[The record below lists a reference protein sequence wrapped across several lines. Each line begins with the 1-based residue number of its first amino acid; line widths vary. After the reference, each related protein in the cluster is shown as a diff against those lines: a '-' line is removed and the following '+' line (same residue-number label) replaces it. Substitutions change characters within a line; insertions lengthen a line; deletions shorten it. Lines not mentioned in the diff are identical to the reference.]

1 MNIFLLLKTLIHILL
16 TIVSILLIFT
26 GYGITNYQLIESL
39 TGGLLSKL
47 TSYQIHVNLL
57 IPFII
62 LLIAHM
68 SLTIGKKI
76 HKKQHSKNAHK
87 SL

>member
-1 MNIFLLLKTLIHILL
+1 MKIFSLIKILIHILL

-26 GYGITNYQLIESL
+26 GYGITNYQIIESL
-39 TGGLLSKL
+39 TGGLITKL

-57 IPFII
+57 IPFFV

-68 SLTIGKKI
+68 SLSIGKKI
-76 HKKQHSKNAHK
+76 HTKHHSENANK

>member
-62 LLIAHM
+62 LFIAHM

-76 HKKQHSKNAHK
+76 HKKTT
-87 SL
+87 L

>member
-1 MNIFLLLKTLIHILL
+1 MKLFPLVTTLLHILL
-16 TIVSILLIFT
+16 AIVSILLIFT

-39 TGGLLSKL
+39 TGGVLTKL
-47 TSYQIHVNLL
+47 TSYQIHVTLL

-62 LLIAHM
+62 LLIAHI

-76 HKKQHSKNAHK
+76 YTKQHSKK
-87 SL
+87 P

>member
-1 MNIFLLLKTLIHILL
+1 MKLFPLVTTLLHILL
-16 TIVSILLIFT
+16 AIVSILLIFT

-39 TGGLLSKL
+39 TGGVITKL
-47 TSYQIHVNLL
+47 TSYQIHVTLL

-68 SLTIGKKI
+68 SLAIGKKI
-76 HKKQHSKNAHK
+76 YTKHHSKK
-87 SL
+87 P